1 MKVRPFSA
9 ADLLRQNSPRKFAT
23 IPNRIAY
30 LRDESPAPGSDNGRR
45 FRSPSVK
52 PKPEDPSS
60 YAAMASK
67 NLSSISAPQVD
78 DQTLEQVGINSAK
91 VTSLIDKVKTEL
103 VTLGAEPEIC
113 TIFNELCEA
122 IKCINDS
129 QQLLSS
135 RKYGNAQSQA
145 SALPAPP
152 KKVKQNPLSS
162 SQAPIFVDISRSQTQ
177 SQPEVAESQEEADH
191 RRFKEAVKEAERSTL
206 IFNLDM
212 GKVPLMNQET
222 ILKKS

>member
-23 IPNRIAY
+23 IPNRFAY

-78 DQTLEQVGINSAK
+78 DQQVGIISTK

-103 VTLGAEPEIC
+103 VTLGVEPEIC
-113 TIFNELCEA
+113 TIFNDLCED

-135 RKYGNAQSQA
+135 RKYGISM
-145 SALPAPP
+145 
-152 KKVKQNPLSS
+152 LSLRPVLC
-162 SQAPIFVDISRSQTQ
+162 QLLRK
-177 SQPEVAESQEEADH
+177 
-191 RRFKEAVKEAERSTL
+191 R
-206 IFNLDM
+206 
-212 GKVPLMNQET
+212 
-222 ILKKS
+222 

>member
-45 FRSPSVK
+45 FRSTSVN

-67 NLSSISAPQVD
+67 ILSSISAPQVD

-103 VTLGAEPEIC
+103 VTLGVEPEIC
-113 TIFNELCEA
+113 TIFNDLCED

-135 RKYGNAQSQA
+135 RKYFNAQSQA

-177 SQPEVAESQEEADH
+177 SQLN
-191 RRFKEAVKEAERSTL
+191 RRRKPTTGDSRKRSRRPRDPLSSSTL
-206 IFNLDM
+206 TWVRYL
-212 GKVPLMNQET
+212 
-222 ILKKS
+222 